1 MSALGTATPRKIR
14 VLHSSMQNYRV
25 ANGITIYLGGFT
37 GLANVSFVPY
47 TAKRGYAIPWENTAN
62 LEWLGLATGS
72 PFNLSVVN
80 TVVGDTSAEPPPEVS
95 VETGEFILLQHAVT
109 GVSAQSDTGKPVYA
123 SNDNDL
129 TLSSN
134 NTARMGEVE
143 YWHSSTSCN
152 VRVYGRTA
160 WLMI

>member
-1 MSALGTATPRKIR
+1 MSALGTATARKIR
-14 VLHSSMQNYRV
+14 LLHSAMQNYRV
-25 ANGITIYLGGFT
+25 ANGVTIYLGAFV

-62 LEWLGLATGS
+62 VEWLGLATGS
-72 PFNLSVVN
+72 PFDLSVSN
-80 TVVGDTSAEPPPEVS
+80 TVVGNTSGEPVPEVS
-95 VETGEFILLQHAVT
+95 VETGEFIIVQATVT
-109 GVSAQSDTGKPVYA
+109 GVSAQSDVGKAVYA

-129 TLSSN
+129 TLTQG
-134 NTARMGEVE
+134 NTSRMGEVE